1 MALAIV
7 QCQKCGAV
15 TPNAEVLRKREWLLS
30 CPPPCDGER
39 VIVEVNEHIEDRRWR
54 PRKVSQDRRRPLPA

>member
-7 QCQKCGAV
+7 QCTKCGAV
-15 TPNAEVLRKREWLLS
+15 TPNAEVLRRHDWLLP

-39 VIVEVNEHIEDRRWR
+39 AIVEVNEHVEDRRWR
-54 PRKVSQDRRRPLPA
+54 PRNVSDDRRRPLPA